1 MRKFV
6 FNKEKYGFPLLMD
19 LHRLEGNP
27 NLYFD
32 SKPHITDFFEIII
45 FEKSNGIIEL
55 NGHILDIENNSFF
68 FVCPFQKKS
77 CKISLSDIKGFHLV
91 FKNDFLADFF
101 DDKLFA
107 YRLQYFYNAQH
118 PQYLKLQNSDYVT
131 IQTVLNEVVND
142 IENFQNDS
150 PHILRSLLY
159 FLLSKLNRLYSK
171 HYNVSDNTLSNSIIY
186 RFKELLEKHIR
197 NLHAVDEYC
206 NLLRVKRNKLN
217 VVTKEHTG
225 CTSKEFID
233 NRLHQEIKMELYYSD
248 KTIAEI
254 AHALNFS
261 DPNNLTRFFKKKEG
275 VSPSAYR
282 KKHQIDRK

>member
-19 LHRLEGNP
+19 LHRFEDNP
-27 NLYFD
+27 NVHFD

-45 FEKSNGIIEL
+45 FEKANGIIEL
-55 NGHILDIENNSFF
+55 NGHILDVKDNSFF

-77 CKISLSDIKGFHLV
+77 CKISLSEIKGFHLV
-91 FKNDFLADFF
+91 FQNDFLADFF

-107 YRLQYFYNAQH
+107 YRLQYFYNAQY
-118 PQYLKLQNSDYVT
+118 PQYLRLQNSDYTT
-131 IQTVLNEVVND
+131 IQTVLNEVVSD
-142 IENFQNDS
+142 IKNFQNDS

-171 HYNVSDNTLSNSIIY
+171 HYNVSGNTLSNSIIY
-186 RFKELLEKHIR
+186 KFKELLEQHIQ
-197 NLHAVDEYC
+197 NLHSVEEYC
-206 NLLRVKRNKLN
+206 NLLNVKRNKLN
-217 VVTKEHTG
+217 TIVKEHTG

-233 NRLHQEIKMELYYSD
+233 NRLLQEIKMELHYSD

-254 AHALNFS
+254 AYGLNFS
-261 DPNNLTRFFKKKEG
+261 DPNNLTRFFKKKEEI
-275 VSPSAYR
+275 SPSAYR
-282 KKHQIDRK
+282 NKYQIDRE